1 MTPLSEKII
10 GCSIKIHKT
19 LGPGL
24 LESVYQK
31 CLVYELSK
39 LNIASKTEV
48 LLPVKYEELNFE
60 SGFRADLIVDEKII
74 VEIKSMEKISQAH
87 VAQTLTYLKL
97 TSYPVA
103 LLINFGEATLK
114 TGIKRFVNGDIK
126 ENL

>member
-1 MTPLSEKII
+1 MSSLSEKII
-10 GCSIKIHKT
+10 GCSINIHKA

-31 CLVYELSK
+31 CLVYELEK
-39 LNIASKTEV
+39 LEIPSKTEV
-48 LLPVKYEELNFE
+48 LLPVSYEDLNFE

-74 VEIKSMEKISQAH
+74 VEIKSVEKISPVH
-87 VAQTLTYLKL
+87 TAQTLTYLKL
-97 TSYPVA
+97 TNYQVA

>member
-1 MTPLSEKII
+1 MSSLSEKII
-10 GCSIKIHKT
+10 GCSINIHKA

-31 CLVYELSK
+31 CLVYELEK
-39 LNIASKTEV
+39 LGIPSKTEV
-48 LLPVKYEELNFE
+48 LLPVSYEDLNFE

-74 VEIKSMEKISQAH
+74 VEIKSVEKISPVH
-87 VAQTLTYLKL
+87 TAQTLTYLKL
-97 TSYPVA
+97 TNYQVA

-114 TGIKRFVNGDIK
+114 TGIKRFANGDIK

>member
-1 MTPLSEKII
+1 MTSLSEQII

-39 LNIASKTEV
+39 LNITSKTEV

-60 SGFRADLIVDEKII
+60 SGFRADIIADEKII
-74 VEIKSMEKISQAH
+74 IEIKSVEHLSPVHA
-87 VAQTLTYLKL
+87 AQTLTYLKL
-97 TSYPVA
+97 TNYPVA
-103 LLINFGEATLK
+103 LLINFGETTLK
-114 TGIKRFVNGDIK
+114 AGIKRFVNGDIE